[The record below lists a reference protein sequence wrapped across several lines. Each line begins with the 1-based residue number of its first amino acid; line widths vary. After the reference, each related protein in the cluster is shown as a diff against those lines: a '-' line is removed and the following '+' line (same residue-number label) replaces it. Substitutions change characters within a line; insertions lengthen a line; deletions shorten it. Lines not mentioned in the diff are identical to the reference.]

1 MTSESMKPIAVESLG
16 QKCAIYLLLPSSLCD
31 RGGGARS
38 HGSEPRGEA
47 PGCGMS
53 TPARLRND
61 STLVD
66 ISRDSHC
73 NNTPASALRPRG
85 DGSPRGDGIAG
96 SGRGGGSPGIRLLSV
111 RLSLLPRPLVSDA
124 SICEPACTGSAV
136 LNSSAGLG
144 GSGGTLCR
152 RAAHIVSSYVAL
164 KSQQIQPIKQT
175 CACRECLGPEKAEA
189 NHER

>member
-1 MTSESMKPIAVESLG
+1 M
-16 QKCAIYLLLPSSLCD
+16 CD
-31 RGGGARS
+31 RGEGARTD
-38 HGSEPRGEA
+38 GSEPRGEA

-66 ISRDSHC
+66 ISRNSHC
-73 NNTPASALRPRG
+73 NNTVTPASALRPRG

-111 RLSLLPRPLVSDA
+111 RLSLLPRPLASSDA
-124 SICEPACTGSAV
+124 SVCEPACTGSAV

-152 RAAHIVSSYVAL
+152 RAVHIVSYYEAL
-164 KSQQIQPIKQT
+164 KS
-175 CACRECLGPEKAEA
+175 R
-189 NHER
+189 